1 MVDSSQSS
9 GFILRQAGI
18 TGTTITLTG
27 FTIGVTYSFKVKA
40 RSAFGYSDY
49 SNVVSQLAALTPT
62 QPSAPTTAVSGLN
75 VIISW
80 TAPDPQ
86 GWAIL
91 GYRIYIGQSDSVTYT
106 IDTTNCDGTTSVS
119 ILTDAR
125 CTVPISSLIVW
136 PYSLPWGSHVYAKV
150 IAYNGNGDSLTS
162 AVGNGA
168 IILTYPDAPLNLA
181 ETVLARTASTITF
194 TWSAGVANG
203 GTPVLDYSITYD

>member
-1 MVDSSQSS
+1 M
-9 GFILRQAGI
+9 
-18 TGTTITLTG
+18 
-27 FTIGVTYSFKVKA
+27 
-40 RSAFGYSDY
+40 
-49 SNVVSQLAALTPT
+49 
-62 QPSAPTTAVSGLN
+62 N

-91 GYRIYIGQSDSVTYT
+91 GYRIYIGESDTVTYT
-106 IDTTNCDGTTSVS
+106 IDTANCDGTTDAS
-119 ILTDAR
+119 ILANAR

-136 PYSLPWGSHVYAKV
+136 PYSLAWGSHVYAKV
-150 IAYNGNGDSLTS
+150 VAYNGNGDSLTS
-162 AVGNGA
+162 AIGNGA

-203 GTPVLDYSITYD
+203 GTPVLDYSITYDQALSTFTPLASGIASTSFTATGLSAGLTYKFKIQARNAYGLSGYSQVVSILCATVPSLPAAPTTANSAD